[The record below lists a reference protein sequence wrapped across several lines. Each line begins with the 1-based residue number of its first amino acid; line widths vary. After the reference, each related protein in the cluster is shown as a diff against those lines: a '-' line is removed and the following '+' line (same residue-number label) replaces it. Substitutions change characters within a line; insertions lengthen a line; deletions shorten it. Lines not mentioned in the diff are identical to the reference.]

1 MKHHTRHWRTRG
13 RSSADIATNQGVL
26 VQACQALFATATS
39 PVSGMGGGGG
49 WGGGG
54 LIVSEDVGEQGL
66 EVASLV
72 IDHYFLVGQREL
84 LLFEMAAR
92 PIFGRA
98 IKRTRLIVHM
108 R

>member
-13 RSSADIATNQGVL
+13 RSSADIATNQKGCLSRLIRYCNVSSERDGV
-26 VQACQALFATATS
+26 V
-39 PVSGMGGGGG
+39 GGGVEG
-49 WGGGG
+49 W